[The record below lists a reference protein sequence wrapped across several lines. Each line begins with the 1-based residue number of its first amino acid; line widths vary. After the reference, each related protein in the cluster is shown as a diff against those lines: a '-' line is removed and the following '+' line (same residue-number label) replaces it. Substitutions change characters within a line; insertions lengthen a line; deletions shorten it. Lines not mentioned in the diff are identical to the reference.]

1 MHTEL
6 DKTSCS
12 NCGAPLAGQWC
23 AECGQKALSSRD
35 RRFGHVLGQFA
46 HELLHIEGKLPRT
59 LAALIFRPGL
69 PSQAYL
75 EGRRVVYLS
84 PVGLFL
90 LVNLLYFIAPPM
102 TDFNVTLYD
111 QYHVQ
116 PYSALIQPMVDAR
129 LDNREIEFDDYAEH
143 YNQLNLNLAR
153 SLIILHLPL
162 LALALKL
169 MLIRRPIYFAEHFI
183 VATHL
188 FTFLLLLT
196 LVHFPMRWLII
207 WLGQIGLDINT
218 LVVYN
223 TVWRSFPL
231 IILIH
236 WLLSLRRCY
245 QLRWLTAIAVT
256 LGLVVATVISHF
268 IFRLV
273 QFLAVFAAS

>member
-1 MHTEL
+1 MSE
-6 DKTSCS
+6 S
-12 NCGAPLAGQWC
+12 
-23 AECGQKALSSRD
+23 D

-46 HELLHIEGKLPRT
+46 HELLHVEGKLPRT
-59 LAALIFRPGL
+59 LGALIFKPGL

-84 PVGLFL
+84 PIGLFL

-111 QYHVQ
+111 QYHMQ
-116 PYSALIQPMVDAR
+116 PYSALIQPMIDAR
-129 LDNREIEFDDYAEH
+129 LDSRDIEFDVHAVQ
-143 YNQLNLNLAR
+143 YNQINPNLAR

-169 MLIRRPIYFAEHFI
+169 MLIRRPTYFAEHFI

-188 FTFLLLLT
+188 FTFLLLIT
-196 LVHFPMRWLII
+196 LIHFPVTWFLI
-207 WLGQIGLDINT
+207 WLRQSGFEFNS
-218 LVVYN
+218 LVIYN
-223 TVWRSFPL
+223 TVWRAFPVFV
-231 IILIH
+231 LIH

-245 QLRWLTAIAVT
+245 RLGWLGAIATT
-256 LGLVVATVISHF
+256 LGMVIATVISHF

-273 QFLAVFAAS
+273 QFMAVFAMT